1 MEEFRQLEGR
11 ASACENLSDLFS
23 LWKMAQQSEKNPRE
37 TFPMNGKCLPDDSF
51 AGSFCHDGSL
61 GGGDRHKILF
71 VCRESRLSD
80 ADNVISEPNTDESFW
95 MRAVVEANID
105 DVSYPGTD
113 LSSSAKGKSIV
124 QKSEP
129 RKYVG
134 TELSSSAKGAQ
145 TKYRNCLKRLASVKD
160 CQDLTKCAY
169 MNINKRGGYRGTDL
183 NQLVAYAKTY
193 EAFILKEIELLRCE
207 QIIVCGKLDGK
218 GFILDALRKAGRPIF
233 VYPRHPSR
241 YSSESIEDEGWQ
253 SVDLSKTLG

>member
-1 MEEFRQLEGR
+1 MEDFSELKGK
-11 ASACENLSDLFS
+11 ASACTNLGDLFF
-23 LWKMAQQSEKNPRE
+23 LWKKAQQSEKNPRE
-37 TFPMNGKCLPDDSF
+37 TFPRDGKCLPDDSF

-61 GGGDRHKILF
+61 GGDDRHKILF

-113 LSSSAKGKSIV
+113 LSSSAKG
-124 QKSEP
+124 
-129 RKYVG
+129 
-134 TELSSSAKGAQ
+134 AQ
-145 TKYRNCLKRLASVKD
+145 TKYRNCLEKLASVKD
-160 CQDLTKCAY
+160 CQDLTECAY

-183 NQLVAYAKTY
+183 SQLAAYAKTY
-193 EAFILKEIELLRCE
+193 ETFILKEIELLRCE
-207 QIIVCGKLDGK
+207 QIIVCGKLDDK
-218 GFILDALRKAGRPIF
+218 GVILDVLRKAGRPLF

-241 YSSESIEDEGWQ
+241 YSTESIEDEGWQ